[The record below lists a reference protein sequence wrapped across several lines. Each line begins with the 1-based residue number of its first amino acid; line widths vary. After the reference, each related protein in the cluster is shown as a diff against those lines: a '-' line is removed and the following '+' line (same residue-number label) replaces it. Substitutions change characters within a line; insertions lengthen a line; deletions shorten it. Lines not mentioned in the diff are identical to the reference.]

1 MLDTSGQQ
9 CPLSFFTPPELLH
22 SVMNGS
28 QYISRRTAETFDWSV
43 AAVPAKREYV
53 LSEIT
58 ANVAQRL
65 GSNIQITGHTFLR
78 TTLQDPSF
86 DWSVAAVPA
95 KREYVLSEI
104 TANVA
109 QRLGSNI
116 QITGHTFLRTT
127 LQDPSFVIKQ
137 IDEFS
142 LGITGA
148 HHLFSVRITPPGSFI
163 NQVTEVVE
171 VDGCSIQVIY
181 MVLMHSPDLAVCYC
195 RYIKN
200 GSADSITV
208 SADHIPYAFA
218 RSCCLLLPLYQKRIG

>member
-9 CPLSFFTPPELLH
+9 CPLSFFTPPEFLH

-86 DWSVAAVPA
+86 
-95 KREYVLSEI
+95 
-104 TANVA
+104 
-109 QRLGSNI
+109 
-116 QITGHTFLRTT
+116 
-127 LQDPSFVIKQ
+127 VIKQ
-137 IDEFS
+137 IDELALAS
-142 LGITGA
+142 Q
-148 HHLFSVRITPPGSFI
+148 VRIICF
-163 NQVTEVVE
+163 
-171 VDGCSIQVIY
+171 
-181 MVLMHSPDLAVCYC
+181 L
-195 RYIKN
+195 
-200 GSADSITV
+200 SASRLQAL
-208 SADHIPYAFA
+208 S
-218 RSCCLLLPLYQKRIG
+218 